1 MAEAAFPHM
10 SLDLGALENNIGVMA
25 AWCDAHDVLLAPHV
39 KTTMSAP
46 IIDRQLAAGA
56 VGVTVATV
64 EQAATVASWGHRR
77 ILIANEIVDHRA
89 LGLLRAY
96 LQRDPALRIRCLIDS
111 PDGVEAAQRVFGT
124 GGPRLEVLLDVGTP
138 GGRTGVRD
146 RADARVLAEA
156 TNRSSQLA
164 LVGVAG
170 YEGVVPN
177 SRDGTNLARVDEH
190 CRRVRDVFLDAAD
203 LYETNAP
210 VFSMGGS
217 AFPDR
222 VVRHLPDGRDAPG
235 TVRLVR
241 PGCYVTHDHGTYAH
255 VSPIPG
261 LLPAVTVRAVVL
273 SAPEPGLA
281 VIGAGRRELPH
292 DAGLP
297 TVLTVTATHG
307 DRKPE
312 ATARVQTLFDHH
324 AVLTEADDLKVSD
337 VVELGISHPCSVFSR
352 WDDYLVTRAGETI
365 GIWETGFGR
374 RSAR

>member
-1 MAEAAFPHM
+1 MAEAAYPHM
-10 SLDLGALENNIGVMA
+10 RLDLGALEHNIGVMA
-25 AWCDAHDVLLAPHV
+25 AWCEAHDVVLAPHV

-64 EQAATVASWGHRR
+64 EQAATVMSWGCRR
-77 ILIANEIVDHRA
+77 ILIANEIVDRRA
-89 LGLLRAY
+89 LDRLRTY
-96 LQRDPALRIRCLIDS
+96 LERDPALRIRCLIDS
-111 PDGVEAAQRVFGT
+111 QDGVDAAQRVFGA
-124 GGPRLEVLLDVGTP
+124 GGPRLEVLLDVGTH

-146 RADARVLAEA
+146 RAGARILAEA
-156 TNRSSQLA
+156 TSRRSHLA

-177 SRDGTNLARVDEH
+177 SRDETNLALVDEH
-190 CRRVRDVFLDAAD
+190 CRRVRDVFLDAVD
-203 LYETNAP
+203 LYETDAP

-222 VVRHLPDGRDAPG
+222 VVRHLPDRRDVPG

-241 PGCYVTHDHGTYAH
+241 AGCYVTHDHGVYAQ

-261 LLPAVTVRAVVL
+261 LVPAVTVQALVV
-273 SAPEPGLA
+273 SAPEPGLV

-297 TVLTVTATHG
+297 TVLAVTTAHG
-307 DRKPE
+307 GRRPE
-312 ATARVQTLFDHH
+312 TTAKVQTLFDHH
-324 AVLTEADDLKVSD
+324 AVLAGASDLKVSD
-337 VVELGISHPCSVFSR
+337 IVELGISHPCSVFSR

-365 GIWETGFGR
+365 GVWETGFGR
-374 RSAR
+374 RSVL